1 MITTSSHLMF
11 YSLYIITTSLLS
23 VVVCILFKSAQITIS
38 NWIFIHK
45 KLLLDLYSG
54 LLVVSLCFTFFVL
67 YYILIAPIPIE
78 TYLTCDYTMETLA
91 IIFYSLLL
99 LFIVVIAYI
108 VIKLIVSVA
117 ILLLLYGISHGK
129 YDYDLENKPV
139 PRSIVC
145 LYISY

>member
-78 TYLTCDYTMETLA
+78 T
-91 IIFYSLLL
+91 
-99 LFIVVIAYI
+99 
-108 VIKLIVSVA
+108 
-117 ILLLLYGISHGK
+117 
-129 YDYDLENKPV
+129 
-139 PRSIVC
+139 
-145 LYISY
+145 